1 MDRTEELALIDRCLK
16 HLAAKSAQQSEA
28 VIDSPVSRYTDP
40 ARFRQEQARIFRPMP
55 QIVAHTSQFSEPGS
69 FVTTE
74 IAGVPVLMIR
84 GKDGEVRAFKNVC
97 RHRGT
102 LLESEVSGCRSRFQ
116 CPYHA
121 WTYMLDGSLA
131 GVPHAPRG
139 FPELDRTD
147 NGLVPLTTYVEFGF
161 VWVQLEGPQL
171 GSLRAFLG
179 DFASDLEGFD
189 AASAH
194 LYGEATH
201 TWEANWKLLA
211 EGGLEA
217 YHFQVAHEQTISK
230 YFPNNVLIW
239 DRSNDHM
246 RMTFPKLT
254 IAGLEGRPAEERRLV
269 DHANV
274 VYNFTPNTAFIH
286 EKDHIVWLRTRPIAV
301 DRSETTLR
309 FLVPSHP
316 DTWDEQQQKYWR
328 INFDLTDRTL
338 VEDFTLNQSS
348 QRAIASGANEVFRFG
363 RFEAALAEF
372 NSMIESKLG

>member
-1 MDRTEELALIDRCLK
+1 MDRAVELALIDRCLD
-16 HLAAKSAQQSEA
+16 HLAAKSPQQSDA
-28 VIDSPVSRYTDP
+28 VVDSPVTRYTDP
-40 ARFRQEQARIFRPMP
+40 ARFRLEQERIFRRAP
-55 QIVAHTSQFSEPGS
+55 QIVAHASQFSQAGD
-69 FVTTE
+69 FVTTT
-74 IAGVPVLMIR
+74 IAGTPVLLIQ
-84 GKDGEVRAFKNVC
+84 GKDDRIRAFKNVC

-102 LLESEVSGCRSRFQ
+102 LLEAEPSGCRARFQ

-131 GVPHAPRG
+131 GVPHAPKG
-139 FPELDRTD
+139 FPELDRTE
-147 NGLVPLTTYVEFGF
+147 NGLVPLSTHVGFGF
-161 VWVQLEGPQL
+161 VWVQLDGPPVE
-171 GSLRAFLG
+171 SLQAFLG
-179 DFASDLEGFD
+179 DFAADLEGFD
-189 AASAH
+189 VGSAH

-201 TWEANWKLLA
+201 SWEANWKLLA

-246 RMTFPKLT
+246 RITFPKLT
-254 IAGLEGRPAEERRLV
+254 IAELADKPEEERRLV

-309 FLVPSHP
+309 FLVPTHP
-316 DTWDEQQQKYWR
+316 DTWDEQQRKYWR
-328 INFDLTDRTL
+328 VNFDLTDRTL

-363 RFEAALAEF
+363 RFEAALADF
-372 NSMIESKLG
+372 NAMIESKLG